1 MEFADRI
8 EAQIIVKK
16 KPKQQNVGKVNFVE
30 HGTIELLDFN

>member
-1 MEFADRI
+1 MEFTDRI

-16 KPKQQNVGKVNFVE
+16 KKQQNVGKVNFVE

>member
-16 KPKQQNVGKVNFVE
+16 KKKNVGKVNFVE
-30 HGTIELLDFN
+30 HETIELLDFN